1 MAKVILACVL
11 SLLLVTT
18 VLAADFICGLKEEE
32 LGEVLDCVQ
41 KNVKPEVADFM
52 ARLPSKGGYF
62 HSQSVRQW
70 RKPQG
75 ASTIP
80 AHARLPGG
88 VEEGH
93 WTLRCQDVI
102 GVRLYSAAAS
112 AGVCAYNRVLPKTAR
127 SWARVLSVAVQYV
140 V

>member
-52 ARLPSKGGYF
+52 ARLPSKGAIF
-62 HSQSVRQW
+62 I
-70 RKPQG
+70 RKVCENG
-75 ASTIP
+75 GNL
-80 AHARLPGG
+80 RELLPYLHTPDFL
-88 VEEGH
+88 EE
-93 WTLRCQDVI
+93 WKKAI
-102 GVRLYSAAAS
+102 GPC
-112 AGVCAYNRVLPKTAR
+112 GIKT
-127 SWARVLSVAVQYV
+127 
-140 V
+140 